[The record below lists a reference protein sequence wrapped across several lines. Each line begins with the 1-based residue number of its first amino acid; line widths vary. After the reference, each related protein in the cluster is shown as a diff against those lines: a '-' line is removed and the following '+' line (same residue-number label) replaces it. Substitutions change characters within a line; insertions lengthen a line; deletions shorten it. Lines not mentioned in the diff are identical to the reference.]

1 MKRLQFNSQ
10 GRLIGA
16 DSKWNNPQSNESKDE
31 EGEPYYNEKV
41 FDKLQTSDSL
51 DFLKETKKIDNSKD
65 TAWWSLYEEN
75 NRLLPI
81 KFSNGKTQEDIV
93 MEAVNAIKGGKKI
106 VFIHGACGTGK
117 SAIALN
123 IARKLGKTSLV
134 VPVKGL
140 QRQYEED
147 YTNKKYVIKE
157 NGQKL
162 KIAMITGR
170 ENHDSIFKPGASCA
184 DPFLPDTIKITEK
197 NLQMLYEYYKENP
210 LIQNKARGIDVKK
223 LKRISIAPTNPYWSP
238 IIDATINVPIH
249 DARKKKYQG
258 LRGRDFIFY
267 HRKEGCSYYDQ
278 YLAYLEADVII
289 FNSAKYKIEVALDR
303 KPKTEVDIID
313 EADEFLDS
321 MSTQETLNLTKLQ
334 ASLNSLHPVQI
345 EAEKVQETILDFL
358 NLEFQNKKAIGIDE
372 KKIFKL
378 KDTHLYNVLKLFCSN
393 TELQAEIEMDELSYT
408 YKALEIA
415 DMFSSLL
422 NDTYVIFSKKDEDL
436 ICSLVTTNLSEKL
449 KEVLEKGKAF
459 VFMSGTLHEQKVLKE
474 IFGIEDFAF
483 IEAETSMQG
492 TVEIH
497 RTGKE
502 IDCTYSNLKS
512 NPNKR
517 GEYLIALETSIKKS
531 KKPILVHVN
540 SFDDLPS
547 ETEKII
553 HNISEVISKE
563 HLQESQMQDKTGRL
577 ISDFKN
583 KLMSSLFSTRCSR
596 GVDFPGDQCNSIVF
610 TKYPNPNVQGVF
622 WKILKETHP
631 SYYWD
636 FYRDKARRE
645 FLQRIY
651 RGLRS
656 KNDFVYILSPDIRV
670 LNAISAI
677 QKN

>member
-197 NLQMLYEYYKENP
+197 NLQMLYEYYEENP